1 MYDIG
6 AKLAQMVEVSVFIRV
21 KVESDGS
28 GRVGSD
34 GSGRTGRI
42 GRFGRV

>member
-21 KVESDGS
+21 KVTKEKQKQEW
-28 GRVGSD
+28 VYM
-34 GSGRTGRI
+34 
-42 GRFGRV
+42 